1 MKRDQKFFNRYSIVI
16 GILAVGILA
25 LALNMSNLTQGLNKN
40 DSEEFQAAVED
51 RIRPFGQVYMP
62 GEEIHAGK
70 PLVAVAA
77 QSEPVVY
84 TMSGP
89 QVYNLACIVCH
100 GSGIGGAPTLGDD
113 AAWQARI
120 AQGKDTL
127 YLNAIEGYV
136 GSTGFMP
143 QKGGRL
149 DLSDDEVRGAV
160 DYMVSELQK

>member
-1 MKRDQKFFNRYSIVI
+1 MKRNHKFIDRYWVII
-16 GILAVGILA
+16 GILAIGILA
-25 LALNMSNLTQGLNKN
+25 LAIRILNPAQDLDTRISK
-40 DSEEFQAAVED
+40 EYQAAVED
-51 RIRPFGQVYMP
+51 RIRPFGQIYMP

-70 PLVAVAA
+70 PLVVVAV

-89 QVYNLACIVCH
+89 QVYNAACIVCH

-113 AAWQARI
+113 VAWQARI
-120 AQGKDTL
+120 AKGNDTL
-127 YLNAIEGYV
+127 YLNAIEGYI

-149 DLSDDEVRGAV
+149 DLSDDEVRHAV
-160 DYMVSELQK
+160 DYMISELQK

>member
-1 MKRDQKFFNRYSIVI
+1 MKQDHKFINRYSVVI
-16 GILAVGILA
+16 GILAIGILA
-25 LALNMSNLTQGLNKN
+25 LAVKMSNLTQDLDTTESK
-40 DSEEFQAAVED
+40 EYQAAVED
-51 RIRPFGQVYMP
+51 RIRPFGQVYMT

-100 GSGIGGAPTLGDD
+100 GSGIGGAPTIGDD

-120 AQGKDTL
+120 AKGNDIL
-127 YLNAIEGYV
+127 YLNAIEGYI

-143 QKGGRL
+143 QKGGRI

>member
-100 GSGIGGAPTLGDD
+100 GSGIGGAPTIGDD

-120 AQGKDTL
+120 AKGNDTL
-127 YLNAIEGYV
+127 YLNAIEGYI

-143 QKGGRL
+143 QKGGRI

-160 DYMVSELQK
+160 DYMVSESQK